1 MDLASKIVLPI
12 LQLIVI
18 VGLAPL
24 VKGFINKIEARLQ
37 NRRGASIFQP
47 YYNLIKLLR
56 KDVVVSETASWIFR
70 ATPYITFISILI
82 IALLVPVLSSAVPA
96 NFTGDI
102 ILIIYLFALGRFFL
116 ALSSL
121 DTGSAFGGMGG
132 MREMMVSTMAEPA
145 LMLSVFTVSLAT
157 GSTNLGNITSTMVDQ
172 STILLNPSLFLA
184 FAALAIVII
193 AEAGR
198 IPVDNPFT
206 HLELT
211 MIHEGMILEFSGR
224 YLALIEWASSMKI
237 LILLT
242 ILVNTFLPWGIAGEM
257 TFPAMLISFAL
268 YVVKIGFFA
277 FLIVILEMS
286 FAKLR
291 IFRVPNL
298 LGTAL
303 ILSILAIISL
313 YVVG

>member
-1 MDLASKIVLPI
+1 MDLSSKIALPI

-24 VKGFINKIEARLQ
+24 VKGFINKIEARFQ
-37 NRRGASIFQP
+37 NRRGPSIFQP

-56 KDVVVSETASWIFR
+56 KDAVVSETASWIFR
-70 ATPYITFISILI
+70 ATPYVTFISILI
-82 IALLVPVLSSAVPA
+82 IALLVPVLSSTVPA
-96 NFTGDI
+96 NFTGDV

-132 MREMMVSTMAEPA
+132 MREMMVSTMSEPA

-224 YLALIEWASSMKI
+224 YLALIEWASSMK
-237 LILLT
+237 LLLLLT
-242 ILVNTFLPWGIAGEM
+242 ILVNTFLPWGIARDM

-303 ILSILAIISL
+303 VLSILAIISL

>member
-1 MDLASKIVLPI
+1 MSLASKIILPVLQI
-12 LQLIVI
+12 IVI
-18 VGLAPL
+18 AGLAPL

-37 NRRGASIFQP
+37 NRRGASVFQP
-47 YYNLIKLLR
+47 YYNLIKLLQ

-70 ATPYITFISILI
+70 ATPYVAFVSILI
-82 IALLVPVLSSAVPA
+82 IALLVPVLCSAVPA
-96 NFTGDI
+96 NFTGDV
-102 ILIIYLFALGRFFL
+102 ILVVYLFALGRFFL

-121 DTGSAFGGMGG
+121 DTASAFGGMGG

-145 LMLSVFTVSLAT
+145 LMLSVFTVSLAV
-157 GSTNLGNITSTMVDQ
+157 GSTNLTHITTATLNTSV
-172 STILLNPSLFLA
+172 LLNPSLFLA

-224 YLALIEWASSMKI
+224 YLALIEWASCMKM
-237 LILLT
+237 LLLLT
-242 ILVNTFLPWGIAGEM
+242 ILVNTFLPWGIASGM
-257 TFPAMLISFAL
+257 TFPSMLVSFAL

-277 FLIVILEMS
+277 FLIAVLEMS

-291 IFRVPNL
+291 IFRVPDL
-298 LGTAL
+298 LGTAF

>member
-1 MDLASKIVLPI
+1 MDLASKIVLPL

-47 YYNLIKLLR
+47 YYNIVKLLR
-56 KDVVVSETASWIFR
+56 KDAVVSETASWIFR
-70 ATPYITFISILI
+70 ATPYVTFISILI

-96 NFTGDI
+96 NFTGDV